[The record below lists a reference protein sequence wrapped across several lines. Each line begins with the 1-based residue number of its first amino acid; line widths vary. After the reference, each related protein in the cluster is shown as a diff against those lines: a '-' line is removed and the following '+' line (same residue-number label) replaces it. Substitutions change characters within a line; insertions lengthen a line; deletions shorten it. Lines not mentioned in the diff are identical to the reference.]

1 MLASFTR
8 LCPDLPHYL
17 GTFKSELMEKF
28 WTVLKDKRTWCFFS
42 LSALWQNP
50 KKQSWER
57 RRVKRQR
64 NKEKGK
70 GDSWS
75 HTACQKTRSERHT
88 CDILASQTCRHRR
101 KLVLPSWA
109 GGSSA
114 FPSAVSVTAPSTS
127 PARGPLTP
135 SACLLEPNCCVG
147 SLLQRLQCPTAQDL
161 TSSVLSLLTMHSTV
175 PIPKMTGCVDF
186 NMFHIVSASFCI
198 KKTI

>member
-1 MLASFTR
+1 M
-8 LCPDLPHYL
+8 
-17 GTFKSELMEKF
+17 
-28 WTVLKDKRTWCFFS
+28 
-42 LSALWQNP
+42 SALWQNP
-50 KKQSWER
+50 KKQSLEL

-88 CDILASQTCRHRR
+88 CNILASQTCRHRR

-109 GGSSA
+109 GGSL
-114 FPSAVSVTAPSTS
+114 
-127 PARGPLTP
+127 R
-135 SACLLEPNCCVG
+135 
-147 SLLQRLQCPTAQDL
+147 SLLLSLLPAQALPEDPHSLCPSPGAKLLRGLVASKAAVPPAQDL

-175 PIPKMTGCVDF
+175 PIPKMTGCVDL

-198 KKTI
+198 NKKTI